1 MIEEIEHDKVITS
14 VQRRRWPGGRG
25 DGSRRT
31 VPVRLF
37 RGSYNQRQRSPG
49 SQRRVVVF
57 GMVGEDFHAGVDY
70 RSRYVHPADVGLA
83 DLVYG
88 LRYLAPRRPQKI
100 RAGDGLRIFEAPA
113 ADENDRGHQRR

>member
-1 MIEEIEHDKVITS
+1 MTEEIEHVEVITS

-25 DGSRRT
+25 EGSRRT

-37 RGSYNQRQRSPG
+37 RGSYNQRHRSPD

-57 GMVGEDFHAGVDY
+57 GMVDEDPYAGVDC
-70 RSRYVHPADVGLA
+70 RSRYVHPADAGLA

-88 LRYLAPRRPQKI
+88 VRYLAPQRPQKI
-100 RAGDGLRIFEAPA
+100 RAGDGLRIFGAPA
-113 ADENDRGHQRR
+113 ADENDRRNQRR